1 VGKMGDISSFIIG
14 GIVGVITAS
23 IGYEKVIMILKEAST
38 EILPVILDLV
48 EGII

>member
-1 VGKMGDISSFIIG
+1 MGLSGYIIG
-14 GIVGVITAS
+14 IVTGIIIASVGF
-23 IGYEKVIMILKEAST
+23 EKVIAILKEAST